1 MRYIGKV
8 FLLRM
13 NVNHVGSI
21 LDAPVSRHLSMMTCV
36 DSFDAQEIFWVR
48 DT

>member
-1 MRYIGKV
+1 MKQIGKV

-21 LDAPVSRHLSMMTCV
+21 LDAPVGPPSVSLAYT
-36 DSFDAQEIFWVR
+36 F
-48 DT
+48 